1 MTGLFRR
8 INLLYLSLPFL
19 GWGLWTV
26 FTQVNHSAHSFYGF
40 AENKE
45 TSINL
50 DHDLLVHK
58 IHVKP
63 GQFVQKGSL
72 LLEVSRTELEYRLNE
87 LSNNIAELQSK
98 DQWRVADLR
107 GQIERLRAEKAE
119 KAASYLS
126 QIQVAEAELAL
137 QRSLLQQLKSVQLP
151 DSLSFQGSPVF
162 TKVQALRNEMRLALL
177 PYDREIDQLLQDIQL
192 AGLPDQAQINRYRK
206 DLELTRKEAE
216 KLSIFAPSDG
226 LIGTLHCKEG
236 ENLEAFSSLISF
248 YEQNPNMVVAYVHES
263 LSLEVQVGDSVQV
276 TSSLHPAETSPG
288 RISGLGHR
296 IVEIP
301 ERLRKIPEIRT
312 YGREVLIE
320 IPTPNQFLQK
330 EKVILQHLR

>member
-1 MTGLFRR
+1 MTSLFRK
-8 INLLYLSLPFL
+8 INLLYIAIPFV
-19 GWGLWTV
+19 GWGLWSI
-26 FTQVNHSAHSFYGF
+26 FSQVSHSAHAFYGF

-50 DHDLLVHK
+50 DHDLLVHR
-58 IHVKP
+58 IYVKP
-63 GQFVQKGSL
+63 GQFVKKGTL
-72 LLEVSRTELEYRLNE
+72 LLEVSRTELDYRINE
-87 LSNNIAELQSK
+87 LSNNIVELQSK

-137 QRSLLQQLKSVQLP
+137 QRSLLQNLKSVELP
-151 DSLSFQGSPVF
+151 DSLSLSISPVN
-162 TKVQALRNEMRLALL
+162 TQIKALQTEMKLALL

-192 AGLPDQAQINRYRK
+192 AGLPDQAQINRFRR
-206 DLELTRKEAE
+206 DLELTKKEAE
-216 KLSIFAPSDG
+216 KLSLYAPGDG
-226 LIGTLHCKEG
+226 LIGTIHCKEG
-236 ENLEAFSSLISF
+236 ENLEAFTSLISF
-248 YEQNPNMVVAYVHES
+248 YEQNPNTVVAYVHES
-263 LSLEVQVGDSVQV
+263 LSLEVQVGDSVRV
-276 TSSLHPAETSPG
+276 TSSLHPSETSSG

-301 ERLRKIPEIRT
+301 ERLRKIPELRT

-320 IPTPNQFLQK
+320 IPTNNHFLQK
-330 EKVILQHLR
+330 EKVILQHL